1 MDKRITI
8 IVPVYN
14 AGANIEHCVQSIL
27 KQTFKD
33 FVVLLINDGS
43 TDDSL
48 KRINEYQTK
57 YPDIFKVLTHENKG
71 VVETRHRGL
80 KEADTEYVMFMDND
94 DFIDDNYVKIVFK
107 SSDDSIVYFE
117 FGGYIGDIDY

>member
-48 KRINEYQTK
+48 KRITK
-57 YPDIFKVLTHENKG
+57 QNIQIYS
-71 VVETRHRGL
+71 R
-80 KEADTEYVMFMDND
+80 Y
-94 DFIDDNYVKIVFK
+94 
-107 SSDDSIVYFE
+107 
-117 FGGYIGDIDY
+117 